1 MSSNKLLDL
10 PTDYALVLQ
19 QVSEDGQD
27 EFSVLSETL
36 NIRRSRLSHI
46 ISALRQ
52 KGLILIESSS
62 VGDAW
67 IRLSS
72 KGNKLVR
79 QIWPEVQYAGL

>member
-1 MSSNKLLDL
+1 MSSHKVIDL

-19 QVSEDGQD
+19 QVSEDGSD
-27 EFSVLSETL
+27 EFTVLSETL

-46 ISALRQ
+46 IAALRQ
-52 KGLILIESSS
+52 KGLILIEKSS

-72 KGNKLVR
+72 KGNKLVH
-79 QIWPEVQYAGL
+79 QIWPEVQYV